1 MNHADTLRQMADLIE
16 ENEAQGIR
24 ISALEL
30 ELQQLISQPTSSEQ
44 EWYTS
49 KEAAKYI
56 GLSTSFLE
64 KDRIAKIPQI
74 PFTKHGHRTCRYHK
88 ISLDAWLSL
97 DRKSGTNGKAG
108 GRL

>member
-1 MNHADTLRQMADLIE
+1 MNSLITHAAALRQMADLIE
-16 ENEAQGIR
+16 ENETLRNR

-30 ELQQLISQPTSSEQ
+30 ELQQVRSQPTRNEQ

-64 KDRIAKIPQI
+64 KDRIAKTPKI

-97 DRKSGTNGKAG
+97 DRKSGMN
-108 GRL
+108 

>member
-1 MNHADTLRQMADLIE
+1 MSHAETLRELADMIE
-16 ENEAQGIR
+16 ENEAQRIR

-30 ELQQLISQPTSSEQ
+30 ELQQLRSQPTSSE

-97 DRKSGTNGKAG
+97 DRKSGTNGKIG
-108 GRL
+108 GRS

>member
-1 MNHADTLRQMADLIE
+1 MIV
-16 ENEAQGIR
+16 ENEAQRIR

-30 ELQQLISQPTSSEQ
+30 ELQQVRSQPTRNEQ

-88 ISLDAWLSL
+88 SSLDAWLSL
-97 DRKSGTNGKAG
+97 DRNSGTNGKAG
-108 GRL
+108 GRS